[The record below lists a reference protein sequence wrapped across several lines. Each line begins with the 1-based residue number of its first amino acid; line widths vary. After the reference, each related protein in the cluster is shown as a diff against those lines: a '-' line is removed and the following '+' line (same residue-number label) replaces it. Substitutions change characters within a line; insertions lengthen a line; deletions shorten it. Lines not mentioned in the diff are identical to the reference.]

1 MRFTHILARCFT
13 IGLCGIQLSA
23 SAQNYPANYF
33 RSPLDI
39 PLKLSGTF
47 GELRTN
53 HFHSGLDIRTNS
65 VEGLPVFAAAEGH
78 VSRIKISAYGYGN
91 AIYIDHPNG
100 YTTLYAHL
108 RDFDEPIASWIE
120 QKHYEKKSFELDI
133 ALFPNELPV
142 TKGQRIAFSGNTGG
156 SGGPHLHFEVRDT
169 KTEAVINPRHFGF
182 RVADEVA
189 PVIDFL
195 ELVPYGPS
203 AQIGGSKLP
212 RKIALQRTSGNIYS
226 TQAVPEIL
234 GPVYLQVKTWDK
246 HTGNEFRNGVYQIVL
261 RHGNDTLYHFK
272 ADRFEFNETRYA
284 NAVMDYE
291 ARMLNKEQI
300 YRCFKSAG
308 NLLSMLPRHAPTGL
322 IQLTPGETRVFD
334 LLVTDFDGNASQ
346 TKLQMRG
353 AEQAQ
358 ANLQES
364 NLTSIT
370 ERVLPN
376 QPWLWQ
382 NDEVQVQMPANNLY
396 DTLHFVYKRSVKPY
410 AMFSSVHSIHHPS
423 IPVHAFYEL
432 AIRQTGLVDSLRS
445 KTVMVNI
452 NISKGRSAVTGK
464 WDGPWYRAKV
474 RGLGDYYLALDTIPP
489 SIKNINVRLEG
500 SYSRGQQIRFTLADN
515 LAGLQSY
522 ELYLGET
529 WQKAIFDGKTATL
542 SYTFSQNSP
551 KGNLPLRLVVKDAVG
566 NVSTFQTQINSL

>member
-1 MRFTHILARCFT
+1 MRFIPSLARCFA

-23 SAQNYPANYF
+23 SGQNYPSNYF

-65 VEGLPVFAAAEGH
+65 VEGLPVYAAAEGH

-133 ALFPNELPV
+133 SLFPNELPV
-142 TKGQRIAFSGNTGG
+142 SKGQRIAFSGNTGG

-182 RVADEVA
+182 RVADDVA
-189 PVIDFL
+189 PVIDFV
-195 ELVPYGPS
+195 ELVPYGAT
-203 AQIGGSKLP
+203 AQIGGSRLP
-212 RKIALQRTSGNIYS
+212 RKIALQRANGQYIG
-226 TQAVPEIL
+226 QAQPEIL

-246 HTGNEFRNGVYQIVL
+246 HSGNEFRNGVYQIVL
-261 RHGNDTLYHFK
+261 RQGNDTLYHYK

-308 NLLSMLPRHAPTGL
+308 NLLSMLPRNAPTGL
-322 IQLTPGETRVFD
+322 IQIPAGETRTYD
-334 LLVTDFDGNASQ
+334 LLVTDFDGNAAQ
-346 TKLQMRG
+346 AKVQMRG
-353 AEQAQ
+353 AQQAQ

-364 NLTSIT
+364 TVSNIT
-370 ERVLPN
+370 ERVLP
-376 QPWLWQ
+376 QQAWTWQ
-382 NDEVQVQMPANNLY
+382 NDEVQLQMPANNLY
-396 DTLHFVYKRSVKPY
+396 DTLNFIYKRSVKPY
-410 AMFSSVHSIHHPS
+410 AMFSSVHSIHDAS
-423 IPVHAFYEL
+423 VPVHAFYDL
-432 AIRQTGLVDSLRS
+432 AIRQTGLIDSLRS
-445 KTVMVNI
+445 KTLLVNI
-452 NISKGRSAVTGK
+452 NINKGRSAFTGK
-464 WDGPWYRAKV
+464 WDGPWFRAKV
-474 RGLGDYYLALDTIPP
+474 RGLGDFYLAIDTIAPT
-489 SIKNINVRLEG
+489 IKNVNVRQEG
-500 SYSRGQQIRFTLADN
+500 SYSKGQQIRFVLSDN

-522 ELYLGET
+522 DLFLGDT

-542 SYTFSQNSP
+542 SYTFSQKSP

-566 NVSTFQTQINSL
+566 NTTSFQTQINSL